1 MCEIYCAES
10 WPLCVCRII
19 HAIVWENALCN
30 WLGIW
35 GALCFSLTLTQTL
48 ITTLYCHR
56 FLIPTWHGAVQVKQ
70 VSSLFYSSILKSVKG
85 KSNME
90 LVENLKQAGIIT
102 KQRVVDAMNKIDR

>member
-1 MCEIYCAES
+1 MQLAGNMGS
-10 WPLCVCRII
+10 
-19 HAIVWENALCN
+19 
-30 WLGIW
+30 
-35 GALCFSLTLTQTL
+35 SL
-48 ITTLYCHR
+48 
-56 FLIPTWHGAVQVKQ
+56 FLSHTHTDSYYDVILSSFPHSTWHGAVQVKQ